1 MATMKD
7 NTRLKI
13 LLKKNHMKQR
23 EFADWFCISNHAAW
37 EVIDGRRPLRD
48 YEIVEIC
55 KRFNVSADWL
65 LGLSDVM
72 DCYFSSAKEENR
84 LMPKDEVLD
93 ELVKA
98 FNLETAYDEMREE

>member
-13 LLKKNHMKQR
+13 LLKKNRMKQR

-48 YEIVEIC
+48 YEIVGIC
-55 KRFNVSADWL
+55 KRFNVTADWL
-65 LGLSDVM
+65 LGLSDVE
-72 DCYFSSAKEENR
+72 KEEHWLSSR
-84 LMPKDEVLD
+84 LAEARGEKDE
-93 ELVKA
+93 
-98 FNLETAYDEMREE
+98 